1 MSTERLTHI
10 VKHRALELGF
20 SHCGISKARQLDEE
34 APRLENWLKQKRH
47 GQMAYM
53 ENHFDKRLD
62 PRLLVEGARSV
73 ISLLF
78 NYYPGDKVNYTSPLK
93 VSNYAYG
100 IDYHK
105 VIKDRLFKLA
115 ADIQAEAGNINFRV
129 FTDSAPVLDRAWA
142 VNAGLGW
149 IGKNSLMIT
158 RKQGSFFFIAEII
171 TDLELIYDSPFGG
184 NYCGDCT
191 RCIDACPTQ
200 AIIGPRQLDA
210 SRCISYLTIEL
221 KDEIPAEFHGKTD
234 TWIFG
239 CDICQQVCPWN
250 RFSVVHNHAEFLP
263 QENWPQWSVKQWTE
277 LEKPSFNNAF
287 GKSALTR
294 SGYNKLK
301 NNINFAVLNMNTG
314 QYGKGE
320 S

>member
-1 MSTERLTHI
+1 MMSTEKVTHFI
-10 VKHRALELGF
+10 KQRAAELGF
-20 SHCGISKARQLDEE
+20 SHCGISQARRLDEE
-34 APRLENWLKQKRH
+34 APRLEGWLRQQHH
-47 GQMAYM
+47 GRMAYM
-53 ENHFDKRLD
+53 ENHFEKRLD

-78 NYYPGDKVNYTSPLK
+78 NYFPGNQVNYTSPLK
-93 VSNYAYG
+93 VSSYAYG

-105 VIKDRLFKLA
+105 VIKDRLFQLA
-115 ADIQAEAGNINFRV
+115 AEIQANAGDINYRV

-149 IGKNSLMIT
+149 IGKNTLMIT

-171 TDLELIYDSPFGG
+171 TNLELNYDIPFGG

-200 AIIGPRQLDA
+200 AIVGPRQLDA

-221 KDEIPAEFHGKTD
+221 KDEIPAEFHGKTES
-234 TWIFG
+234 WIFG

-250 RFSVVHNHAEFLP
+250 RFSIAHGHAEFLP
-263 QENWPQWSVKQWTE
+263 QENWTQWSVKQWTE
-277 LEKPSFNNAF
+277 LEKPAFKAIF
-287 GKSALTR
+287 GKSAITR
-294 SGYNKLK
+294 AGFKKLK
-301 NNINFAVLNMNTG
+301 NNINFAV
-314 QYGKGE
+314 
-320 S
+320 